1 VLEIDLSS
9 ISAWIYRG
17 IALHRLNRYED
28 ALASFEEALEI
39 NTSDPAAWH
48 FKGEVLNKIGLKEES
63 DDALA
68 KAASLGWKWEVAL
81 H

>member
-1 VLEIDLSS
+1 MKFWRL
-9 ISAWIYRG
+9 IYH
-17 IALHRLNRYED
+17 LFLLD

-48 FKGEVLNKIGLKEES
+48 FKGEVLNKLGLKIES
-63 DDALA
+63 DDAFA
-68 KAASLGWKWEVAL
+68 KAASLGWKWEVAI

>member
-1 VLEIDLSS
+1 M
-9 ISAWIYRG
+9 A
-17 IALHRLNRYED
+17 LNRLSRYEE

-48 FKGEVLNKIGLKEES
+48 FKGEVLYKLGLKKES
-63 DDALA
+63 DDALS
-68 KAASLGWKWEVAL
+68 KAAALGWKFEVAL